1 MKLNKLIEKLKAIK
15 KLHGDLDVIFYSL
28 EDYNLEEIYIE
39 TILPIEDDKRLEI
52 SLVTDTTL

>member
-1 MKLNKLIEKLKAIK
+1 MKLDELIEKLKVIK
-15 KLHGDLDVIFYSL
+15 KLNGNLDVIFYSL